1 MKPSPEMP
9 TLPMLMNNLVEI
21 VDRQNSIIHL
31 QSETINELFQLLA
44 QHLTLEELEKLPCIA
59 RINQAATL
67 QAENE

>member
-1 MKPSPEMP
+1 MP

-44 QHLTLEELEKLPCIA
+44 QHLTLEELDKLPCIE